1 MKLLSYPAAGI
12 KPAALSSAA
21 LSAVAVHSATGYTR
35 LPALRL
41 RSVSSTAAPMT
52 LELIQTSALLLALS
66 LLQGLCLRFLSHRP
80 RLAEI
85 ASGLVFGGVCVIGM
99 MIPITLAPGVIIDSR
114 SVVLSMAGLF
124 GGPLAG
130 VITGAIAGIYRVTLG
145 GDGMII
151 GTISIALGV
160 AFGLL
165 YRAAWRGRR
174 LSRRPQCLFAFGV
187 AVHGVSIVLVGL
199 VPGQSI
205 AGLFERLGLPYLLSW
220 GPRPPSSACCCGIWR
235 FAGGTRTH

>member
-1 MKLLSYPAAGI
+1 
-12 KPAALSSAA
+12 
-21 LSAVAVHSATGYTR
+21 
-35 LPALRL
+35 
-41 RSVSSTAAPMT
+41 MT

-99 MIPITLAPGVIIDSR
+99 MIPITLAPGVIIDGR

-165 YRAAWRGRR
+165 YRAAWRGRK
-174 LSRRPQCLFAFGV
+174 LSRRPCVSSPSAWQCMAFRSCWS
-187 AVHGVSIVLVGL
+187 ASC
-199 VPGQSI
+199 PDR
-205 AGLFERLGLPYLLSW
+205 ALP
-220 GPRPPSSACCCGIWR
+220 ACSNAWACPTC
-235 FAGGTRTH
+235 